1 MGTNCC
7 KIGTISATIGATLSN
22 LITMTRSAEHSPV
35 TAPHP
40 LDFVSLGKIVQIRE
54 RLLSAQAAGKVVFRF
69 ESGDPSFAPAAHV
82 AEAVVAATYAGKTH
96 YVPNNGIPELR
107 AALAE
112 KARNKN
118 GLAGVRTDDVFVTS
132 GAMHALNVTFGAL
145 LAPGDEVIIPDPMW
159 TEVAENIRLA
169 GGISVGVRLSADEG
183 FAYRAADIAAAIT
196 PRTTAIFI
204 NTPHNPT
211 GALLTRD
218 DLRAIYDLARQHD
231 LWIVS
236 DEAYEDLVFEPYE
249 HVSIGS
255 LADDD
260 DERVISIF
268 SFSKSHAMSGLRT
281 GYVVTRAPLLHD
293 RIPKL
298 LRCTVNGVNSL
309 AQWAALA
316 AVKGSNVSTL
326 AMRNEYQVRRDIM
339 LEALRNIPGVRPFVP
354 RGTFFIWVE
363 LDPSVYDRLEVAD
376 ADALSA
382 SLADDGIGSAPG
394 DAFGPSYPDAIRFSF
409 SCDTRM
415 VREGSVRLR
424 EALS

>member
-1 MGTNCC
+1 
-7 KIGTISATIGATLSN
+7 
-22 LITMTRSAEHSPV
+22 MTRSAEQSHV
-35 TAPHP
+35 AAPHL

-54 RLLSAQAAGKVVFRF
+54 RLLSAQAAGKVVYRF

-82 AEAVVAATYAGKTH
+82 AEAIVAATYAGKTH

-107 AALAE
+107 VALAE
-112 KARNKN
+112 KARIRNRLSKT
-118 GLAGVRTDDVFVTS
+118 VSDDVFVTS

-145 LAPGDEVIIPDPMW
+145 LSPGDEVIIPDPMW

-169 GGISVGVRLSADEG
+169 GGIAVGVRLSAEDG
-183 FAYRAADIAAAIT
+183 FAYRARDIAAAIT
-196 PRTTAIFI
+196 PRTKAIFL

-211 GALLTRD
+211 GAVLSRD
-218 DLRAIYDLARQHD
+218 ELQAIYDLAVQHD

-236 DEAYEDLVFEPYE
+236 DEAYEDLVFEPFE
-249 HVSIGS
+249 HISIGA
-255 LADDD
+255 LADED

-281 GYVVTRAPLLHD
+281 GYIITRAPLLQD

-309 AQWAALA
+309 AQWAAVA
-316 AVKGSNVSTL
+316 AIRGSDVSTI
-326 AMRNEYQVRRDIM
+326 AMRDEYRARRDIM
-339 LEALRNIPGVRPFVP
+339 LAALRDIPGIRPFAP
-354 RGTFFIWVE
+354 RGTFFVWAE
-363 LDPSVYDRLEVAD
+363 LDPAVYERLEVAD

-409 SCDTRM
+409 SCDTAM
-415 VREGSVRLR
+415 VRDGSVKLR
-424 EALS
+424 EALL

>member
-1 MGTNCC
+1 MSGSTEQ
-7 KIGTISATIGATLSN
+7 SSVA
-22 LITMTRSAEHSPV
+22 
-35 TAPHP
+35 APHP

-69 ESGDPSFAPAAHV
+69 ESGDPSFAPASHV
-82 AEAVVAATYAGKTH
+82 SEAVVAAMNAGKTH

-107 AALAE
+107 AALAD
-112 KARNKN
+112 KVRAKN
-118 GLAGVRTDDVFVTS
+118 GLPNVRSDDIFVTS

-145 LAPGDEVIIPDPMW
+145 LSPGDEVIIPDPMW

-169 GGISVGVRLSADEG
+169 GGVTVGVRLSAAEG

-196 PRTTAIFI
+196 PKTKAIFL

-211 GALLTRD
+211 GALLSRD
-218 DLRAIYDLARQHD
+218 ELRAIYDVARQHD

-236 DEAYEDLVFEPYE
+236 DEAYEDLVFEPFE
-249 HVSIGS
+249 HVSIGA
-255 LADDD
+255 LADEDD
-260 DERVISIF
+260 TRVISIF

-281 GYVVTRAPLLHD
+281 GYVVTRAPLLQD
-293 RIPKL
+293 RLPKL

-309 AQWAALA
+309 AQWAAVA
-316 AVKGSNVSTL
+316 AVRGNDESTR
-326 AMRNEYQVRRDIM
+326 AMRDEYQVRRDIM
-339 LEALRNIPGVRPFVP
+339 LAALQGIPGVRPFVP

-363 LDPSVYDRLEVAD
+363 LDPSVYERLEVAD

-409 SCDTRM
+409 SCDTTM
-415 VREGSVRLR
+415 VREGSVKLR
-424 EALS
+424 EALL